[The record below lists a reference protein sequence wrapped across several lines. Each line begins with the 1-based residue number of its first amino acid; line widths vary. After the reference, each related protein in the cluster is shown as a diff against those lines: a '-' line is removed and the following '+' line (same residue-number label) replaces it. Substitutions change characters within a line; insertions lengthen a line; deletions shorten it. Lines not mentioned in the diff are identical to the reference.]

1 MRTHSPRTLVLALLI
16 SSALSCQS
24 SGSGPDNVEAI
35 PIPVPPAADTFP
47 EADQLRGSITPERAW
62 WDLLHYDLRVEF
74 IPETKTLLGSNTIQ
88 FVTLASGIVMQI
100 DLQEPLKITSVLFR
114 DRELEVER
122 NGSVHLIRFPWTLG
136 AGVRDQIKVSY
147 EGIPVESKNPPW
159 SGGISWKTDEKGA
172 PFIATTCQ
180 GIGASIWWP
189 CKDHGYD
196 EPNQGMDIHVSVPE
210 SLVAVA
216 NGRLMAK
223 DFDPVH
229 KLNMFHWRVTNPI
242 NNYAV
247 NANIGN
253 YVSMDTSYKGENGK
267 LDIQYWVLPHQVE
280 AATEQFKQA
289 PRTIEAFE
297 HWFGPYPFYEDS
309 FKLVVVPYLGMEH
322 QSSVTY
328 GNGFKNGYRG
338 RDLSGTGE
346 GLLFDYIIIHEA
358 AHEWFGNNISHRD
371 SADMWIHE
379 AFATYAENLY
389 LEYHFSEEQ
398 AQNYVIG
405 SWKKVRN
412 NKPIIGPTGVNKTGS
427 GDMYAKGAAMLHTL
441 RHALNDTEK
450 WREILR
456 GLNEEFWHQT
466 VSTAKFERY
475 ISQRA
480 EYDFG
485 PFFDQYLRTKE
496 IPVLTYLPTK
506 EGVAIWFGNVVQ
518 GFHMPILM
526 TINGVE
532 TRLDVGQDAIQV
544 ALESPFESLEL
555 DRNFYLTS
563 ALYAP
568 EESAEEATE

>member
-1 MRTHSPRTLVLALLI
+1 MRFHPAHSLATALI
-16 SSALSCQS
+16 LGAALSCQS
-24 SGSGPDNVEAI
+24 SGPGPESNEAI
-35 PIPVPPAADTFP
+35 EVPTPRAADTFP

-74 IPETKTLLGSNTIQ
+74 IPETKTLLGSNTIR
-88 FVTLASGIVMQI
+88 FVTIEQGKTMQI
-100 DLQEPLKITSVLFR
+100 DLQEPLRITGVKFR
-114 DRELEVER
+114 DRDLEVER

-136 AGVRDQIKVSY
+136 AGVRDEIKVTY
-147 EGIPVESKNPPW
+147 EGIPTESKNPPW
-159 SGGISWKTDEKGA
+159 SGGISWKKDEKGA

-196 EPNQGMDIHVSVPE
+196 EPNQGMDIRISVPE
-210 SLVAVA
+210 ELVAVS
-216 NGRLMAK
+216 NGRLMGK
-223 DFDPVH
+223 EFDPVK
-229 KLNMFHWRVTNPI
+229 KLNEFHWRVTQPI

-253 YVSMDTSYKGENGK
+253 YISMDSSHRGENGK
-267 LDIQYWVLPHQVE
+267 LDLQYWILPHQVE

-389 LEYHFSEEQ
+389 LEYHFTEEQ

-412 NKPIIGPTGVNKTGS
+412 DKPIIGPIGVNKTGS

-441 RHALNDTEK
+441 RHAIHDTDQ
-450 WREILR
+450 WRGILR
-456 GLNEEFWHQT
+456 GLNKEFWHTT
-466 VSTAKFERY
+466 VNTDRFEAY
-475 ISQRA
+475 ISEKA
-480 EYDFG
+480 DYDFG
-485 PFFDQYLRTKE
+485 PFFNQYLRTKE
-496 IPVLTYLPTK
+496 IPVLTYMPTEK
-506 EGVAIWFGNVVQ
+506 GVAIWFANAVD
-518 GFHMPILM
+518 GFHMPILL
-526 TINGVE
+526 TINGMEMRMEVG
-532 TRLDVGQDAIQV
+532 LDAVQV
-544 ALESPFESLEL
+544 PLEKPFESLSV

-563 ALYAP
+563 GEYEPEVTEAP
-568 EESAEEATE
+568 VEE

>member
-1 MRTHSPRTLVLALLI
+1 
-16 SSALSCQS
+16 
-24 SGSGPDNVEAI
+24 
-35 PIPVPPAADTFP
+35 
-47 EADQLRGSITPERAW
+47 
-62 WDLLHYDLRVEF
+62 
-74 IPETKTLLGSNTIQ
+74 
-88 FVTLASGIVMQI
+88 
-100 DLQEPLKITSVLFR
+100 
-114 DRELEVER
+114 
-122 NGSVHLIRFPWTLG
+122 LIRFPWTLG

-159 SGGISWKTDEKGA
+159 SGGISWKTDEQGA